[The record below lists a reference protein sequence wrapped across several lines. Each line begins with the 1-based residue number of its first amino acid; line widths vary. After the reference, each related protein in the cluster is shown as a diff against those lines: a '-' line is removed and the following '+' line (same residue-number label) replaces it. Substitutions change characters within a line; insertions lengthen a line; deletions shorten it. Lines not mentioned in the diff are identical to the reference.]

1 MPGNRF
7 VATERIF
14 HSVIF
19 LKFFIL
25 EYEMYL
31 KEGKTQASKEESET
45 KETVAMRIGRIRE
58 RFV

>member
-1 MPGNRF
+1 
-7 VATERIF
+7 
-14 HSVIF
+14 
-19 LKFFIL
+19 
-25 EYEMYL
+25 MYL